1 MIIDTDRIPPEFAG
15 STIKCMCHLAETGES
30 RAGQLAGVTGLTT
43 AAITGMIDR
52 LLAQGLVHRHHC
64 PRDRRAILVS
74 LTDHGVAQV
83 NSMRP
88 GEEVAP

>member
-1 MIIDTDRIPPEFAG
+1 
-15 STIKCMCHLAETGES
+15 
-30 RAGQLAGVTGLTT
+30 
-43 AAITGMIDR
+43 MIDR